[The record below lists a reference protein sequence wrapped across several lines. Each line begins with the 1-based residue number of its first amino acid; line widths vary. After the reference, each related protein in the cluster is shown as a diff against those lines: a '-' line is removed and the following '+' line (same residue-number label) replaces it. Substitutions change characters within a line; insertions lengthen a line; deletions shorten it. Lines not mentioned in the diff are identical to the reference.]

1 VVDDLGRDAYVER
14 GTEHVPAGPPVD
26 VAPSRIEPRG
36 KLPGALLLVAEG
48 GGAHWRDWVSEQT
61 RRLCKLTGVPVVCAH
76 SLRGVASTAAVEA
89 GVAVEAVASLLGH
102 ESSRMTRQSYIRP
115 GTVEQAEREQ
125 TQRVLAGSTVSQS
138 LGQG

>member
-1 VVDDLGRDAYVER
+1 
-14 GTEHVPAGPPVD
+14 
-26 VAPSRIEPRG
+26 
-36 KLPGALLLVAEG
+36 
-48 GGAHWRDWVSEQT
+48 
-61 RRLCKLTGVPVVCAH
+61 
-76 SLRGVASTAAVEA
+76 
-89 GVAVEAVASLLGH
+89 VEAVASLLGH